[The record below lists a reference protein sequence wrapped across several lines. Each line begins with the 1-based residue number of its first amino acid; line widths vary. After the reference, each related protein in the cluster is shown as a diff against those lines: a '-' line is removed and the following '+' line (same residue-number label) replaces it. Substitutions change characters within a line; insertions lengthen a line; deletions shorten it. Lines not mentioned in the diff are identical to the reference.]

1 MSAILS
7 TDFRTLNASNFVTN
21 VVSSDDYVYIGVGK
35 ADPWDPTLGGADE
48 TIQTPENTQGYF
60 SEAYR
65 NLMGIVKVT
74 TDKISHVVVRHD
86 YTEGLSDWVAWD
98 NNSSTIFD
106 SKFYCLTDQSRVYK
120 LLSVGTGSSTNKP
133 QHVTVDSLPEADGY
147 IWKYMYTVTT
157 DEQEAF
163 ETTNFMSVQT
173 AVAGGTGTELTRYNY
188 QQESAGETGSA
199 VNVKGITGVKIIA
212 GGNTYANTNGTPV
225 TLSID
230 GNGTG
235 GEIEYEV
242 TGQAV
247 TSVTVTN
254 AGTGYDVASV
264 TIPGGTGA
272 KIEFTIAPGH
282 GHGTDPVAEL
292 GGRYVLVNAQ
302 LDGSGGG
309 DLTVDNDFRQLTLIK
324 NPIEAD
330 GVTPATLS
338 TYNPVQAVIA
348 ATPGDASSLS
358 TTDYI
363 TGSSSGAIAY
373 VIATNGSTGYIYYT
387 QNSKTGYDA
396 FDDGEPVTGSVTGSN
411 VTLSTPALAT
421 DVPEIKL
428 NSGEI
433 LLVDNI
439 APVTRGNNQTEDVK
453 MVIEF

>member
-1 MSAILS
+1 
-7 TDFRTLNASNFVTN
+7 
-21 VVSSDDYVYIGVGK
+21 
-35 ADPWDPTLGGADE
+35 
-48 TIQTPENTQGYF
+48 
-60 SEAYR
+60 
-65 NLMGIVKVT
+65 
-74 TDKISHVVVRHD
+74 
-86 YTEGLSDWVAWD
+86 
-98 NNSSTIFD
+98 
-106 SKFYCLTDQSRVYK
+106 
-120 LLSVGTGSSTNKP
+120 
-133 QHVTVDSLPEADGY
+133 
-147 IWKYMYTVTT
+147 MYTVQA
-157 DEQEAF
+157 DEQVSF

-173 AVAGGTGTELTRYNY
+173 AVAGGTGTELARYDY
-188 QQESAGETGSA
+188 QQESAGITGA
-199 VNVKGITGVKIIA
+199 ANNVKGITGVKIIA
-212 GGNTYANTNGTPV
+212 GGSGYINTGAV
-225 TLSID
+225 TLPIE

-235 GEIEYEV
+235 GEIEYVV

-264 TIPGGTGA
+264 TIPDGQGA

-309 DLTVDNDFRQLTLIK
+309 DLTIDNDFRQLTLIK
-324 NPIEAD
+324 NPIESD

-348 ATPGDASSLS
+348 ATPASVSSLS
-358 TTDYI
+358 TSEYI
-363 TGSSSGAIAY
+363 TGNSSGAIAY
-373 VIATNGSTGYIYYT
+373 VIATNASTGYIYYT
-387 QNSKTGYDA
+387 QNSKTGYDV
-396 FDDGEPVTGSVTGSN
+396 FDDGETITGAQTGA
-411 VTLSTPALAT
+411 VTLATPALAT

-433 LLVDNI
+433 MLVDNI